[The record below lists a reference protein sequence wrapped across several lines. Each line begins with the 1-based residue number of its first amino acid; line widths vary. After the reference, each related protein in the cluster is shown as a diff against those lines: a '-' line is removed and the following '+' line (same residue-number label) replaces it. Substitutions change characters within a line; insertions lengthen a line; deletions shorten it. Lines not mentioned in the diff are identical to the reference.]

1 MLRHMGVYVKAYGNV
16 LSCLNIYIY
25 IFILNYMCM
34 HMLRYYGSL
43 KMCKGCIC
51 IIEYLCVLMRK

>member
-1 MLRHMGVYVKAYGNV
+1 MLRHMEVYVKTYGNV
-16 LSCLNIYIY
+16 LSCLNIYI
-25 IFILNYMCM
+25 FILNYMCV

-51 IIEYLCVLMRK
+51 IIEYLCV